1 MNNMKAFVEVWKK
14 EARILTNYLDREL
27 KEASESNKKSL
38 IFNFDF
44 YSTYATLNCMA
55 WLYEEGYL
63 IMETN
68 IENVYEIRW

>member
-1 MNNMKAFVEVWKK
+1 MNNMKAFEEVWNK
-14 EARILTNYLDREL
+14 EARILTNYLGQVL

-38 IFNFDF
+38 KFNFDC

-63 IMETN
+63 IMKTN
-68 IENVYEIRW
+68 IENVYEVRW